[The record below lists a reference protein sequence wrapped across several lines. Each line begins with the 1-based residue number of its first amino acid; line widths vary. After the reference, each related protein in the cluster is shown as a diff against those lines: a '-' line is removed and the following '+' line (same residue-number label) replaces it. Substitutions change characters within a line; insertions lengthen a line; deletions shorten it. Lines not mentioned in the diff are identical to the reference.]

1 MEKNPPTCWKHRT
14 TEALRSSDDW
24 RFKILYDGEC
34 PFCLREVRWLQRRNR
49 FGHLAFE
56 DVASSSFDPST
67 VGVSREELLG
77 VIHGLFPN
85 GRMVKR
91 MEVFRQAYRA
101 VGLGWLIAPTGWPGL
116 RWVFDGLYSLFARY
130 RVRLGRWFG
139 RSCAPAGCGG
149 DREGE
154 HN

>member
-1 MEKNPPTCWKHRT
+1 MT
-14 TEALRSSDDW
+14 TENEALRSSHEW
-24 RFKILYDGEC
+24 SFKILYDGEC

-56 DVASSSFDPST
+56 DVTSSSFDPST
-67 VGVSREELLG
+67 VGVSREELLE
-77 VIHGLFPN
+77 VIHGLFPD
-85 GRMVKR
+85 GRVVKR

-101 VGLGWLIAPTGWPGL
+101 VGLGWLIAPTDWPGL

-139 RSCAPAGCGG
+139 RSCASAGCRAEERQG
-149 DREGE
+149 DSL
-154 HN
+154 